1 MIQSR
6 SPRGAKVR
14 RKAARSPS
22 RQEARTAATRQRLL
36 AAAETIFAREG
47 FEAARLVDIA
57 AHAGYTRGA
66 FYANFEGKEDIFV
79 ALLEQWVA
87 ARIAEVNASLEKQKS
102 PEARLRA
109 LRDHYAHS
117 RKDRRLVLLSLE
129 FKLFAIRHP
138 EIHAR
143 LRARHERLRVSG
155 GDFVRRVAQA
165 LGRTLPIPS
174 GAAATGLGALS
185 NALVVEHLFDQTA
198 ITDQDIRHLLG
209 VVFDAILGAK
219 SAQ

>member
-1 MIQSR
+1 M
-6 SPRGAKVR
+6 
-14 RKAARSPS
+14 
-22 RQEARTAATRQRLL
+22 
-36 AAAETIFAREG
+36 
-47 FEAARLVDIA
+47 
-57 AHAGYTRGA
+57 
-66 FYANFEGKEDIFV
+66 
-79 ALLEQWVA
+79 A

-102 PEARLRA
+102 PEARRRA

-117 RKDRRLVLLSLE
+117 RKDRRIVLLSLE

-209 VVFDAILGAK
+209 VVFDAILGGK